1 MQGEDIDRAAFLRLK
16 TKAIFNRLERLIKE
30 LDSDKLH
37 SMDEYSISAT
47 QESLVELK
55 SNFSVAHTSLE
66 ELDFESIASD
76 LPSHFDAALINL
88 RASLQREIGK
98 RSTSQHCS
106 TFRMNSSEAQSIVV
120 NANSS
125 RLPLLTLPK
134 FCGAYTEWTNFYSMF
149 TSIIDKDSDL
159 TNIDKL
165 QHLCSCLS
173 GAALDTVRS
182 LEISNDNYKTAL
194 ELLQKRFDNKR
205 LIFQAHVREIFGLS
219 KVDSNVGM
227 LRKLTDKV
235 TSHIRALQSL
245 ASNEKIAD
253 CIIVQMI
260 LQKLDKT
267 TQAKWEETSSISE
280 LPSRDQL
287 TAFLER
293 RCRMLENVE
302 HAVQAQT
309 GQALRHSK
317 NDNHPSM
324 QFIVKKLALCLNCL
338 KAGHQMR
345 DCKSGSCRTC
355 QSKHHTLLHFNRSTA
370 SLTDSQAD
378 ASSVATIRSTTAVIL
393 VKNRAEIFV
402 SCRALLDSGSQL
414 HFVTTRFANQLQLF
428 KTKASATVSGI
439 GDANFPT
446 EGYSL
451 DLVLMSRISD
461 FSTSITALVVK
472 TITDNQPG
480 CSVSTNEWN
489 VPSNIPLAD
498 PGFNLPQRIDLL
510 IGAGLFFDLLC
521 VGQIRLGSG
530 LPILQKTR
538 LGWVLSGGG
547 QQTPNLSS
555 FVVRQKS
562 SSGLIPSTRLDY
574 LVRRFWEIEHI
585 FEPISKASQEDLD
598 CEAHFQGNYFRL
610 PSGEYSVRLPI
621 KRSMDLLED
630 SYLQARQRFQ
640 GLERK
645 FARNPDLKAE
655 YSRFIKEYL
664 DLNHISLV
672 SNEVVQQCKYF
683 LPHHCVIKDD
693 SSTTKLR
700 VVFDGSATTTSDFRI
715 YKLDTVTY
723 GTKPAAFL
731 AIRAMHQLAVDES
744 ATYPIGAE
752 AVLRDFYVD
761 DLITGGDS
769 MAEVR
774 NIKLQTT
781 SLLTRGNF
789 KLRKWCSNSPE
800 ILRDIPDL
808 DKEKFLKFDDG
819 SDITKA
825 LGLLWDPHKDKLLF
839 SFVPQREFGKNFKRS
854 ALSTLARCYDLLG
867 LMGPTLTKAKILLQ
881 RMWRDKL
888 EWDESL
894 PQSLKLLEKSMHFAR
909 QALKLMGLVYTRSTK
924 DNNIQVHLLC
934 SKARASPL
942 KTVTIPK
949 LELCAATL
957 LAQLMDSSTVL
968 SWLRE
973 EPSRFNVFVA
983 NRVSTIHQL
992 TEGMQWHYVPTAM
1005 HPADILSKGATP
1017 RELLG
1022 SKLWMH
1028 GPPFLLEAE
1037 DNWPRMCSP
1046 QPKLPEI
1053 RQRVLL
1059 SANNHIDIS
1068 LSFKYINSFGT
1079 MQRIF
1084 GYASKFINIKKSP
1097 RSSQLKAEDIH
1108 QGTQL
1113 LIRIV
1118 QRAQLWPEYTVL
1130 QANKCVPNSSS
1141 IASLS
1146 PFLDDFGIIRVGGRL
1161 KNTMLSFSSRHP
1173 CILPKDHPLTYAI
1186 ITYFHRKHHHA
1197 GPQALLAFIRMQ
1209 FWPIGGVLQKCIIC
1223 LKSRPRL
1230 VEHIMANLPKERIQ
1244 ASRPFIVT
1252 GVDYCGPFYYKPE
1265 VRNKSPQK
1273 CYVSVFICFATK
1285 AVWMELVRDLSTGA
1299 FIDALKRFIATR
1311 GIPRCIWSDNA
1322 TNFVGAKN
1330 ELKELRDLV
1339 LSEKHRSKLHNFCLS
1354 NGFDWRFIPPRSPHF
1369 GGGGLKSIS
1378 LFSSNAQNGLRLK
1391 PIFKS
1396 MMSCA

>member
-16 TKAIFNRLERLIKE
+16 TKGIFNRWERLIKE

-37 SMDEYSISAT
+37 SMDEYSISST
-47 QESLVELK
+47 LESLVELK

-66 ELDFESIASD
+66 ELDFDSIASD

-106 TFRMNSSEAQSIVV
+106 TLRMNSSEAQSIVV

-125 RLPLLTLPK
+125 RLPLLTLPQ

-219 KVDSNVGM
+219 KVDSNVSM

-280 LPSRDQL
+280 LPSWDQL

-317 NDNHPSM
+317 NDSISQRKTFVASKGSIRVCVFCGSREHAIYSCQLFANLDPNSRLGE
-324 QFIVKKLALCLNCL
+324 VKKLALCLNCL
-338 KAGHQMR
+338 KAGHRMR
-345 DCKSGSCRTC
+345 DCKSGLQILAGAA

-378 ASSVATIRSTTAVIL
+378 ATAVIF
-393 VKNRAEIFV
+393 VKIRAGIFV

-451 DLVLMSRISD
+451 DLVLKSRISD
-461 FSTSITALVVK
+461 FSTSITALVVR

-480 CSVSTNEWN
+480 CSVSTSEWN

-510 IGAGLFFDLLC
+510 IGTGLFFDLLC

-530 LPILQKTR
+530 LPLLQKTR

-585 FEPISKASQEDLD
+585 FEPISKASQEDLG

-621 KRSMDLLED
+621 KRSMDALGD

-645 FARNPDLKAE
+645 IARNPDLKAE
-655 YSRFIKEYL
+655 YSRFIQEYL
-664 DLNHISLV
+664 DLNHMSLV
-672 SNEVVQQCKYF
+672 SNEVVQQCNYF

-693 SSTTKLR
+693 SSTTKLM
-700 VVFDGSATTTSDFRI
+700 VVFDGSATTTSGFSLNDLLIAGPTIQPKLFHILIRFRTFPIALTADICKMYRCVRVTPPDNMLQCILWRESPQEDFRF

-731 AIRAMHQLAVDES
+731 AIRAMHQLAADES

-752 AVLRDFYVD
+752 TVLRDFYVD

-769 MAEVR
+769 MAEVL

-781 SLLTRGNF
+781 SLLTRGSF

-800 ILRDIPDL
+800 IL
-808 DKEKFLKFDDG
+808 
-819 SDITKA
+819 
-825 LGLLWDPHKDKLLF
+825 
-839 SFVPQREFGKNFKRS
+839 
-854 ALSTLARCYDLLG
+854 
-867 LMGPTLTKAKILLQ
+867 
-881 RMWRDKL
+881 
-888 EWDESL
+888 
-894 PQSLKLLEKSMHFAR
+894 
-909 QALKLMGLVYTRSTK
+909 
-924 DNNIQVHLLC
+924 
-934 SKARASPL
+934 
-942 KTVTIPK
+942 
-949 LELCAATL
+949 
-957 LAQLMDSSTVL
+957 
-968 SWLRE
+968 
-973 EPSRFNVFVA
+973 
-983 NRVSTIHQL
+983 
-992 TEGMQWHYVPTAM
+992 
-1005 HPADILSKGATP
+1005 
-1017 RELLG
+1017 
-1022 SKLWMH
+1022 
-1028 GPPFLLEAE
+1028 
-1037 DNWPRMCSP
+1037 
-1046 QPKLPEI
+1046 
-1053 RQRVLL
+1053 
-1059 SANNHIDIS
+1059 
-1068 LSFKYINSFGT
+1068 
-1079 MQRIF
+1079 
-1084 GYASKFINIKKSP
+1084 
-1097 RSSQLKAEDIH
+1097 
-1108 QGTQL
+1108 
-1113 LIRIV
+1113 
-1118 QRAQLWPEYTVL
+1118 
-1130 QANKCVPNSSS
+1130 
-1141 IASLS
+1141 
-1146 PFLDDFGIIRVGGRL
+1146 
-1161 KNTMLSFSSRHP
+1161 
-1173 CILPKDHPLTYAI
+1173 
-1186 ITYFHRKHHHA
+1186 
-1197 GPQALLAFIRMQ
+1197 
-1209 FWPIGGVLQKCIIC
+1209 
-1223 LKSRPRL
+1223 
-1230 VEHIMANLPKERIQ
+1230 
-1244 ASRPFIVT
+1244 
-1252 GVDYCGPFYYKPE
+1252 
-1265 VRNKSPQK
+1265 
-1273 CYVSVFICFATK
+1273 
-1285 AVWMELVRDLSTGA
+1285 
-1299 FIDALKRFIATR
+1299 
-1311 GIPRCIWSDNA
+1311 
-1322 TNFVGAKN
+1322 
-1330 ELKELRDLV
+1330 
-1339 LSEKHRSKLHNFCLS
+1339 
-1354 NGFDWRFIPPRSPHF
+1354 
-1369 GGGGLKSIS
+1369 
-1378 LFSSNAQNGLRLK
+1378 
-1391 PIFKS
+1391 
-1396 MMSCA
+1396 

>member
-1 MQGEDIDRAAFLRLK
+1 
-16 TKAIFNRLERLIKE
+16 
-30 LDSDKLH
+30 
-37 SMDEYSISAT
+37 MD
-47 QESLVELK
+47 
-55 SNFSVAHTSLE
+55 
-66 ELDFESIASD
+66 
-76 LPSHFDAALINL
+76 AL
-88 RASLQREIGK
+88 G
-98 RSTSQHCS
+98 
-106 TFRMNSSEAQSIVV
+106 
-120 NANSS
+120 
-125 RLPLLTLPK
+125 
-134 FCGAYTEWTNFYSMF
+134 
-149 TSIIDKDSDL
+149 
-159 TNIDKL
+159 
-165 QHLCSCLS
+165 
-173 GAALDTVRS
+173 
-182 LEISNDNYKTAL
+182 
-194 ELLQKRFDNKR
+194 
-205 LIFQAHVREIFGLS
+205 
-219 KVDSNVGM
+219 
-227 LRKLTDKV
+227 
-235 TSHIRALQSL
+235 
-245 ASNEKIAD
+245 
-253 CIIVQMI
+253 
-260 LQKLDKT
+260 
-267 TQAKWEETSSISE
+267 
-280 LPSRDQL
+280 
-287 TAFLER
+287 
-293 RCRMLENVE
+293 
-302 HAVQAQT
+302 
-309 GQALRHSK
+309 
-317 NDNHPSM
+317 
-324 QFIVKKLALCLNCL
+324 
-338 KAGHQMR
+338 
-345 DCKSGSCRTC
+345 
-355 QSKHHTLLHFNRSTA
+355 
-370 SLTDSQAD
+370 
-378 ASSVATIRSTTAVIL
+378 
-393 VKNRAEIFV
+393 
-402 SCRALLDSGSQL
+402 
-414 HFVTTRFANQLQLF
+414 
-428 KTKASATVSGI
+428 
-439 GDANFPT
+439 
-446 EGYSL
+446 
-451 DLVLMSRISD
+451 
-461 FSTSITALVVK
+461 
-472 TITDNQPG
+472 
-480 CSVSTNEWN
+480 
-489 VPSNIPLAD
+489 
-498 PGFNLPQRIDLL
+498 
-510 IGAGLFFDLLC
+510 
-521 VGQIRLGSG
+521 
-530 LPILQKTR
+530 
-538 LGWVLSGGG
+538 
-547 QQTPNLSS
+547 
-555 FVVRQKS
+555 
-562 SSGLIPSTRLDY
+562 
-574 LVRRFWEIEHI
+574 
-585 FEPISKASQEDLD
+585 
-598 CEAHFQGNYFRL
+598 
-610 PSGEYSVRLPI
+610 
-621 KRSMDLLED
+621 D
-630 SYLQARQRFQ
+630 SYLQTRQRFQ

-655 YSRFIKEYL
+655 YSKFIKEYL
-664 DLNHISLV
+664 DLNHMSLV

-693 SSTTKLR
+693 SSTTKLK
-700 VVFDGSATTTSDFRI
+700 VVFDGSATTTPALTADICKMYRCVRVTPPDNKLQCVLWRESPQEDFRI

-731 AIRAMHQLAVDES
+731 AIRAMHQLAADES

-769 MAEVR
+769 MAEVL

-781 SLLTRGNF
+781 SLLTRGSF
-789 KLRKWCSNSPE
+789 KLRKWCSNSPD
-800 ILRDIPDL
+800 ILRDIPDV

-825 LGLLWDPHKDKLLF
+825 LGLVWDPHKDKLLF
-839 SFVPQREFGKNFKRS
+839 LFVPQREFGKNSKRS
-854 ALSTLARCYDLLG
+854 DLSTLARCYDPLG

-894 PQSLKLLEKSMHFAR
+894 PQSLDTAWSAFCTGFADMQYLSFPRYVFQSEAIREIHAFCDASLEAY
-909 QALKLMGLVYTRSTK
+909 GTCVYTRSTK
-924 DNNIQVHLLC
+924 DKNIQVHLLC
-934 SKARASPL
+934 SKARVSPL

-1005 HPADILSKGATP
+1005 NPADILSKGATP

-1084 GYASKFINIKKSP
+1084 GYVSKFINIKKSP

-1130 QANKCVPNSSS
+1130 QANKCVPSSSS

-1146 PFLDDFGIIRVGGRL
+1146 PFLGDFGIIRVGGRL
-1161 KNTMLSFSSRHP
+1161 KNSMLSFSSRHP

-1209 FWPIGGVLQKCIIC
+1209 FWPIGGRKTTARVLQKCIIC

-1230 VEHIMANLPKERIQ
+1230 VEHIMADLPKERIQ

-1311 GIPRCIWSDNA
+1311 GIPKCIWSDNA

-1339 LSEKHRSKLHNFCLS
+1339 LSEKHRGKLHNFCLS

-1369 GGGGLKSIS
+1369 GGLWEAAVKTAKQHFYRSASSSILGFDELRTLVCEICADDLTVVALECCKDETLLFGSCYMLHDEEVKRIELRKLVETAARKKHALVVETNGNAHHTVWGSADTKDRGES
-1378 LFSSNAQNGLRLK
+1378 LFNYILQSSLEEANGGEEPTYVGPTSKNELDLTLYTSKHVTVRHSV
-1391 PIFKS
+1391 ITDT
-1396 MMSCA
+1396 